1 MSLAVLLNTE
11 VTNVVELASGAI
23 FCFDG
28 NKALQMST
36 NDGASFSA
44 VPGSSGI
51 TCRTDSLVANSLGEV
66 VFGSIATP
74 PKIYYATTSGTTQAT
89 GTLTNA
95 ATGINR
101 ISADVSGS
109 MWAVTDFDGNIYHS
123 TDHGHSWTSKAVS
136 YPGGSIGHVYAI
148 CETTYGLAVAGEIG
162 DANISSDGGTT
173 FVSWGLTHPS
183 PAGNSDYH
191 GNLWNIQQSPITGSL
206 FATIGD
212 PFPPNPSAGTCQVHR
227 NADGVGV
234 WHHVNG
240 MDNSGSNNISGF
252 AFKGDGT
259 IYMSSIYSV
268 GPTGKVYQS
277 TDDGANWTEIS
288 ATLGRS
294 FVGTARIHLAP
305 SGRLYIS
312 DHVGLYRYT
321 FGAGSASSN
330 PMFFGGGV

>member
-1 MSLAVLLNTE
+1 MSLTTLRNAET
-11 VTNVVELASGAI
+11 TNVVELASGAI
-23 FCFDG
+23 FCFDT
-28 NKALQMST
+28 NKAILVST
-36 NDGASFSA
+36 DDGATFNA
-44 VPGSSGI
+44 VPGSTGI
-51 TCRTDSLVANSLGEV
+51 TCRTDSLVTNSLGEV
-66 VFGSIATP
+66 VFGSISTP
-74 PKIYYATTSGTTQAT
+74 PKIYYSTTTSTTQAT

-95 ATGINR
+95 ATSINR
-101 ISADVSGS
+101 ISADVAGS
-109 MWAVTDFDGNIYHS
+109 MWAVSDFDGNIYHS

-173 FVSWGLTHPS
+173 FVSWGLTHPTV
-183 PAGNSDYH
+183 AQASDYH
-191 GNLWNIQQSPITGSL
+191 GNLWNIQQSPVSGSL

-240 MDNSGSNNISGF
+240 MDNAGSNNVSGF
-252 AFKGDGT
+252 VFKGDGT
-259 IYMSSIYSV
+259 ILMSSIYSV

-288 ATLGRS
+288 ATLGKT
-294 FVGTARIHLAP
+294 FAGTARIHIGP
-305 SGRLYIS
+305 SGRLYVS
-312 DHVGLYRYT
+312 DHNGLYRQN
-321 FGAGSASSN
+321 AASTSTSN